1 MTYYILGS
9 VQVRWRKRN
18 DRIPYFFDNVNQLM
32 NTFLS
37 LGQTIKNQAPS
48 VITKTTLADRT
59 SGTETLEQVAR

>member
-1 MTYYILGS
+1 
-9 VQVRWRKRN
+9 
-18 DRIPYFFDNVNQLM
+18 M

-37 LGQTIKNQAPS
+37 RGQTIKNQAPS